1 MVLQDQPLPDFVRE
15 HDIDHVTLDIIE
27 NALKNIRHEMDRVL
41 ITTAVSPVIREQA
54 DEFPMIADRRGRM
67 IVGQFGSPVDT
78 VLAHSPYEVEDLKDG
93 DVIALN
99 DPYMMEGSTSHLPDI
114 LLVRPIFYDEEHV
127 GYALQ
132 WGNLMDVGG
141 STAGSIPIDAR
152 SIHEEG
158 VRMPPVKLYDGG
170 RLNEEVLRFFCHN
183 SRTPRETRADVMAI
197 AAGTA
202 AGAQRV
208 KDICERFGKATY
220 LEACDALLDR
230 TRTSIIGLIHQLIP
244 EGQRFEFEDYTDD
257 DGLGNGPI
265 KLKLAMW
272 REGDTLHLDWAGT
285 DAQVPGP
292 VNFLLNKEMFQ
303 MFAGVFLISA
313 VDPTILFNDGYADV
327 IEVNI
332 PEGSVLRPK
341 EPAPLSNRL
350 VVMAR
355 LFDVLGAVYA
365 KAIGFNVSGSYGT
378 SPNFVYSGTKAD
390 GAPFQT
396 MEILYGG
403 IPAIPG
409 KDGLD
414 GHSWWPE
421 FMAVP
426 VEYMETYYPMI
437 VEEYSARPD
446 SCGAGQNRGG
456 CGIKKV
462 YRFLAEGT
470 ITYQDDRAHTY
481 PYGVAGGKPGT
492 PSRKT
497 LVRRSTGEEVELPSK
512 VRDVKVYEGD
522 RLVFETAGAGGVGDP
537 LEREPEAVAKDV
549 RWSLV
554 SRESAEAEYGV
565 VLAAD
570 GGVDEAATEA
580 RRGELRNARAEEP
593 PRFDRGPVPPLEDQR
608 RAIADS
614 RRRFNEWLSRESA
627 RERGGG
633 PGSP

>member
-1 MVLQDQPLPDFVRE
+1 MVLREGTLPDFVRE

-41 ITTAVSPVIREQA
+41 VTTAVSPVIREQA
-54 DEFPMIADRRGRM
+54 DEFPLIADRKGRM

-78 VLAHSPYEVEDLKDG
+78 VLDNSPYKLEDLKEG

-114 LLVRPIFYDEEHV
+114 LLVRPIFHSGDHI

-152 SIHEEG
+152 SIFEEG

-170 RLNEEVLRFFCHN
+170 KLNDEVLRFFCHN

-202 AGAQRV
+202 TGAQRV
-208 KDICERFGKATY
+208 KDICDRFGKDTY
-220 LEACDALLDR
+220 LEACDALLAR
-230 TRTSIIGLIHQLIP
+230 TRTSIIGLIRQLIP
-244 EGQRFEFEDYTDD
+244 NGQRFEFEDYTDD
-257 DGLGNGPI
+257 DGLGHGPI

-272 REGDTLHLDWAGT
+272 REGDSLHLDWAGT

-327 IEVNI
+327 IHVNI

-341 EPAPLSNRL
+341 APAPLSNRL

-378 SPNFVYSGTKAD
+378 SPNFVYSGVKKD
-390 GAPFQT
+390 GEPFQT

-426 VEYMETYYPMI
+426 AEYMETYYPML
-437 VEEYSARPD
+437 VDEYSVRPD
-446 SCGAGQNRGG
+446 SCGAGQFRGG

-462 YRFLAEGT
+462 YRFLADGA
-470 ITYQDDRAHTY
+470 ITYQDDRAATF
-481 PYGVAGGKPGT
+481 PYGVAGGRPGAS
-492 PSRKT
+492 SRKT
-497 LVRRSTGEEVELPSK
+497 LVRADGTMVEMPSK
-512 VRDVKVYEGD
+512 VRDVPVYEGD

-537 LEREPEAVAKDV
+537 LERNPDAVARDV

-554 SRESAEAEYGV
+554 SPEAAENEHGV
-565 VLAAD
+565 VLAGD
-570 GGVDEAATEA
+570 GSVDASATEA
-580 RRGELRNARAEEP
+580 RREEIRAGRADLLDFDHGDLPPIEE
-593 PRFDRGPVPPLEDQR
+593 QR
-608 RAIADS
+608 RAIAET
-614 RRRFNEWLSRESA
+614 RREFNEWLSGELGA
-627 RERGGG
+627 TGGG
-633 PGSP
+633 KA